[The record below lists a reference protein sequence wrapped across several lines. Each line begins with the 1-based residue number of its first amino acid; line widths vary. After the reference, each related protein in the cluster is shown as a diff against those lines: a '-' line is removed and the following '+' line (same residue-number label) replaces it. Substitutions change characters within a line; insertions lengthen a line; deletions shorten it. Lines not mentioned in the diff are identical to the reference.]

1 MYAPSLAILVQ
12 EVQEEIVMLRK
23 NAPMRAQLNPQLV
36 KSLKPIRQLVDV
48 PRIAVNQ
55 LQNHSEM
62 HYAVGQENHR
72 VLKDVRPQL
81 RPIRP
86 PFAAAT
92 TTKMTPFCHRHVLK
106 WTASAV
112 LLN

>member
-12 EVQEEIVMLRK
+12 EVQEEIVMLRM

-72 VLKDVRPQL
+72 ALQDVRPHLQT

-86 PFAAAT
+86 PFAA
-92 TTKMTPFCHRHVLK
+92 TKKTRFCHRHVLK
-106 WTASAV
+106 WTLSLV
-112 LLN
+112 LLK